1 MRRASIFIPLLF
13 LLTGC
18 ANLLNMPP
26 PHVGDQVLGALELS
40 FVAPVGYNGAE
51 TAITMIVDLRKRT
64 WPGLRNPGTIRYLQY
79 TLVERRLHLVLEDE
93 TRMKVQ
99 GGMTVAYDEHGNM
112 IGFDDPKRN
121 RLERMILVI
130 EGEFE
135 IREGD
140 TIGGV
145 FTGTIQQEYI
155 RGTYD
160 RRTQRWTDNIQLL
173 WQRELS
179 GALMKEGKQVDRLS
193 VRHRR

>member
-1 MRRASIFIPLLF
+1 MRLLILIPVIMLA
-13 LLTGC
+13 TSGC
-18 ANLLNMPP
+18 ASLLNMPP

-40 FVAPVGYNGAE
+40 FVAPVGDNGAE
-51 TAITMIVDLRKRT
+51 TAITMTVDLQKRT
-64 WPGLRNPGTIRYLQY
+64 WPGLRNPGTIHYLQY
-79 TLVERRLHLVLEDE
+79 TLVERRLHLALEDE
-93 TRMKVQ
+93 ARLKVQ

-140 TIGGV
+140 TIGGI

-160 RRTQRWTDNIQLL
+160 RRTQRWTENIQLL
-173 WQRELS
+173 WQREVA